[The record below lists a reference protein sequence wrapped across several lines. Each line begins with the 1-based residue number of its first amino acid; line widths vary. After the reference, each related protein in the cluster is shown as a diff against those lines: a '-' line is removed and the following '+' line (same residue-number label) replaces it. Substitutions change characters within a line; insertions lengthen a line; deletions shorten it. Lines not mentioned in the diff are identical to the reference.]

1 MVKAKNG
8 DMIGGGEEKIAMVT
22 KTDDVVD
29 DDVKIDR

>member
-8 DMIGGGEEKIAMVT
+8 DLIGAGDEKIAMVT
-22 KTDDVVD
+22 KADDVVD